1 MDTLDIVFQIAILV
15 MSVVIHEVSHGY
27 VAGMLGDPTARLAG
41 RLSLNPVRHIDP
53 IGSVIVPILTAF
65 SGFTFG
71 WAKPVP
77 VNPYNLRGGMK
88 GEGLVAAAGP
98 LSNLLIA
105 VIFGLIIR
113 FGAVGGLL
121 SLPILKILV
130 IIVLINITLCIFNL
144 MPAPPLD
151 GSKILFALLPG
162 RFVRIQQWAEQS
174 SLILIIIFVFFLWQ
188 YFEPLIRYIF
198 FLITGMSF

>member
-1 MDTLDIVFQIAILV
+1 MNALDIIFQIAILV

-41 RLSLNPVRHIDP
+41 RLSLNPIRHIDP
-53 IGSVIVPILTAF
+53 IGSILVPIITSF
-65 SGFTFG
+65 GGFTFG

-77 VNPYNLRGGMK
+77 VNPYNLRGGQK

-105 VIFGLIIR
+105 LIFGLIIR
-113 FGAVGGLL
+113 FGAAGGLL
-121 SLPILKILV
+121 SFSVLKIAL
-130 IIVLINITLCIFNL
+130 IIVLINLTLFVFNL

-151 GSKILFALLPG
+151 GSKVLFALLPRRLIG
-162 RFVRIQQWAEQS
+162 VQQWMERS
-174 SLILIIIFVFFLWQ
+174 GLILIIIFVFFLWQ
-188 YFEPLIRYIF
+188 YFEPFITFLFI
-198 FLITGMSF
+198 LITGMHF

>member
-1 MDTLDIVFQIAILV
+1 MNTLDIVFQIAILV

-41 RLSLNPVRHIDP
+41 RLSLNPLRHLDP
-53 IGSVIVPILTAF
+53 IGSIIVPIITAF

-77 VNPYNLRGGMK
+77 VNPYNLKGGQR
-88 GEGLVAAAGP
+88 GEGIVAAAGP

-105 VIFGLIIR
+105 LIFGLIIR
-113 FGAVGGLL
+113 FGVAGGLL
-121 SLPILKILV
+121 SLSILNISA
-130 IIVLINITLCIFNL
+130 IIVLINITLCVFNL

-151 GSKILFALLPG
+151 GSKILFALLPV
-162 RFVRIQQWAEQS
+162 RFIRFQQWAERS
-174 SLILIIIFVFFLWQ
+174 SLILVVIFVFFLWQ
-188 YFEPLIRYIF
+188 YFEPLIT
-198 FLITGMSF
+198 FLFTFVTGMSF

>member
-41 RLSLNPVRHIDP
+41 RLSLNPIRHLDP
-53 IGSVIVPILTAF
+53 VGSIIVPILTAF

-77 VNPYNLRGGMK
+77 VNPYNLRGGQK

-105 VIFGLIIR
+105 LIFGLIIR
-113 FGAVGGLL
+113 FGAAGGLL

-130 IIVLINITLCIFNL
+130 VIVLINITLCVFNL

-151 GSKILFALLPG
+151 GSKILFALLPS
-162 RFVRIQQWAEQS
+162 RFIRIQQWAEQS
-174 SLILIIIFVFFLWQ
+174 SIILIIIFVFFLWQ
-188 YFEPLIRYIF
+188 YFEPVILSLF
-198 FLITGMSF
+198 KLLTGMSF